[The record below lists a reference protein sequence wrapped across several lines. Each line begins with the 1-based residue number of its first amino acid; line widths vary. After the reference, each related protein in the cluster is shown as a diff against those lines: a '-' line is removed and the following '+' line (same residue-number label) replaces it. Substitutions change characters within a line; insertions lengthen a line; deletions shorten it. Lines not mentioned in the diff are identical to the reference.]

1 MDYRGVNWVL
11 LPLRQKRVVLLRVHV
26 LVDRLEG
33 RVRALF
39 GEIDGFID
47 LLLDL
52 VVYLIQR
59 LVVAKLPLEQVA
71 LQAKDRIVVFLSFE
85 LFFRPVLARIAHGV
99 PAVAIGAHFHQRR
112 TALAR
117 HFDVILH
124 RPVDAENVH
133 PVDECA
139 RHVVPDGLLVEVRL
153 GGGTVRRRTHRIL
166 VVLDHENDR
175 QLIESRQV
183 NRLVEGALLDGPVTE
198 EAQAD
203 PVVLFIL
210 VRKGDAY
217 PKRDVPADDPVAS
230 EESLLGTEEVH
241 RPAFPPRAAVD
252 FAEELGHPGFR
263 THPERQCKAV
273 IAICRYHRVV
283 TYPHG
288 LHRSRRYG
296 LLTDVKVQEP
306 CNFQLAVH
314 LRRTLFETALQQ
326 HAAVHRQ
333 HFLVRQ
339 PEFLVVVGF
348 SLVRFERYLDVDSV
362 RQDYDLPVRTIRAL
376 NAGCR
381 LRRFTFG
388 FRRLRHVHRTV

>member
-1 MDYRGVNWVL
+1 
-11 LPLRQKRVVLLRVHV
+11 
-26 LVDRLEG
+26 
-33 RVRALF
+33 
-39 GEIDGFID
+39 
-47 LLLDL
+47 
-52 VVYLIQR
+52 
-59 LVVAKLPLEQVA
+59 
-71 LQAKDRIVVFLSFE
+71 
-85 LFFRPVLARIAHGV
+85 
-99 PAVAIGAHFHQRR
+99 
-112 TALAR
+112 
-117 HFDVILH
+117 
-124 RPVDAENVH
+124 
-133 PVDECA
+133 
-139 RHVVPDGLLVEVRL
+139 
-153 GGGTVRRRTHRIL
+153 
-166 VVLDHENDR
+166 
-175 QLIESRQV
+175 
-183 NRLVEGALLDGPVTE
+183 GALLDGPVTE

-210 VRKGDAY
+210 VRKGDAD
-217 PKRDVPADDPVAS
+217 PQRDVPANDPVAS

-283 TYPHG
+283 TYPQG

-296 LLTDVKVQEP
+296 LLTDVQVQEP
-306 CNFQLAVH
+306 CNFLLAVH

-333 HFLVRQ
+333 HFVVRQ

-388 FRRLRHVHRTV
+388 FRRLRHVHRTVFLRFTRHIHLWIIINNHTIHSSSNRQSIHRTSRYFPSTAAKCTPLWAYGHHLSSGTI